1 MSNPKIKFVVSTPQ
15 QNINLNGVNVGQV
28 PFYSNLDVDL
38 IDKFNN
44 PITPLSNGLTGNTL
58 TIEVPT
64 TLDITVTPSLTA
76 VTQNNET
83 ITFTEGGA
91 DLPLVSRRVYVFD
104 NQGFSNQPNPSIKFF
119 EAGVRTTWVYFYS
132 DSEDLLGY
140 VEINTQVNSAG
151 FVGDIIPNIYAS
163 YGLQKNNQGY
173 TGPLVRILRDSDWKE
188 QDFFVGDNG
197 LDVDKVAI
205 QNFINHT
212 STSSDFTQL
221 PGDVKTPVMAHSIC
235 RKVVSSYTGPLI
247 RIRRSS
253 DNSETDIGFDV
264 NGDLDT
270 TAVNTFIGGANA
282 FVPIIYDQSGNGHN
296 YTQITLNLQGQLD
309 IVNLLGGRPKLIM
322 NNIFYTTG
330 NIAVVT
336 KHCSHIMTFNYVEP
350 QTFNLG
356 LVYNFNYPANQI
368 QNWVRYGNANIA
380 KGSGVGNIPLLMYYG
395 SHFTYVGDSNNNNTS
410 TYNALNGNLYNRAF
424 GIVRRKS
431 TSTTSLFGQSILNSY
446 AASTQYAAKIEF
458 QEKLFFDKE
467 MVNEDM
473 LKIKVNTDLYY
484 NTGFNPLTSILN
496 TGTGYVEC
504 IYNQATGLGAT
515 DPKNQVSGGNADK
528 GVIDLVGVNSK
539 PLIASQGLNPLWYG
553 HEAPQQQFLNQE
565 TALSAGFPTS
575 SGNIGLYGGD
585 VGSLIYY
592 LQNSISYWNNS
603 TQQMTGLSNINIQFL
618 GILGARMI
626 DSSITILNFNNQQA
640 QASNAVLKQR
650 FFSSLFGERNGRRWV
665 GKLGSFTIYNNSTDD
680 TTYNTARDILKNNY
694 GINW

>member
-1 MSNPKIKFVVSTPQ
+1 MNDKYIKALGNEIEV
-15 QNINLNGVNVGQV
+15 NNVNVGSIGGGGTIDVNVVDGGLDPVVPTSVAITGSTITIQV
-28 PFYSNLDVDL
+28 PTA
-38 IDKFNN
+38 I
-44 PITPLSNGLTGNTL
+44 
-58 TIEVPT
+58 
-64 TLDITVTPSLTA
+64 LDITVTPSLST
-76 VTQNNET
+76 VTQNVET

-91 DLPLVSRRVYVFD
+91 DLGLVSRRVYVFD
-104 NQGFSNQPNPSIKFF
+104 NQGFSNQANPSIKYF

-140 VEINTQVNSAG
+140 VEINTQVNAAG
-151 FVGDIIPNIYAS
+151 FAGDIIPNIYAS
-163 YGLQKNNQGY
+163 YGLQKNNQAY

-188 QDFFVGDNG
+188 QDFFVGANG
-197 LDVDKVAI
+197 LDIDKVAV
-205 QNFINHT
+205 QNFLNHR
-212 STSSDFTQL
+212 STSADFGQL
-221 PGDVKTPVMAHSIC
+221 PGNVKAPVIAHSIC
-235 RKVVSSYTGPLI
+235 RRVVSSYLGPLI
-247 RIRRSS
+247 RIRRST
-253 DNSETDIGFDV
+253 DNAETDIGFDI
-264 NGDLDT
+264 NGNLDT
-270 TAVNTFIGGANA
+270 AAVNTFIGGANA

-330 NIAVVT
+330 NIAVGT

-350 QTFNLG
+350 QTFNIS
-356 LVYNFNYPANQI
+356 LVYNFNYPANQT

-380 KGSGVGNIPLLMYYG
+380 KGVGLGGPPLLMYYG
-395 SHFTYVGDSNNNNTS
+395 SHFTYIGDSNNNNTS

-424 GIVRRKS
+424 GVVRRKS
-431 TSTTSLFGQSILNSY
+431 TNTVSLFGQSILNSY
-446 AASTQYAAKIEF
+446 AATTQYSAKIEF

-467 MVNEDM
+467 MVNEDI

-528 GVIDLVGVNSK
+528 GVIDLIGVNSK
-539 PLIASQGLNPLWYG
+539 PLIASQGLNLLWYG
-553 HEAPQQQFLNQE
+553 HEAVQQQFLNQE
-565 TALSAGFPTS
+565 TMIAAAFPTT
-575 SGNIGLYGGD
+575 SGTTGLYGGD
-585 VGSLIYY
+585 VGSLFYY
-592 LQNSISYWNNS
+592 RRFDNILYNDQTQTLIGISNV
-603 TQQMTGLSNINIQFL
+603 NIQFL
-618 GILGARMI
+618 GVVGARMI
-626 DSSITILNFNNQQA
+626 DSSITRLNFNNQQV
-640 QASNAVLKQR
+640 QASNATLKQR
-650 FFSSLFGERNGRRWV
+650 FFSSLFGERTNRRWV